1 MGVADRL
8 CGQKVPGCSASA
20 ESEMSRTVAFG
31 RDILGAPDVDIEDLL
46 ACLSSSEV
54 QEMLDE
60 LASDPDDEHVPPSVR
75 NAYRC
80 EKKATG
86 EVNHR
91 SLINHIKEESLA
103 SPDKEDA
110 VSFEAG
116 IKRGKVFVPTFTD
129 EEQEELKKKAEIAD
143 KVKLDI
149 DEEEALAAASLE
161 DVMALADILNTNPQN
176 FIMEA
181 YANPLQYFEPDPPN
195 ATDPKSVLA
204 KLSADDEEVKDVNL
218 NNISGIEEKQMW
230 EIFDALRKNR
240 SLTKLSVVNC
250 DINDFSVS
258 TLILALEENQ
268 SLLSL
273 NLEGNRISPD
283 TLASLFE
290 SLASCKNGLIEVRVA
305 GQVQEK
311 MGHRVESKIAD
322 AVLQNSRLIKL
333 GIKFEFKEVM
343 NRVSR
348 HLIKN
353 MDNIRKKR
361 KGDVVGAVDWT
372 QAREVN

>member
-1 MGVADRL
+1 VS
-8 CGQKVPGCSASA
+8 QGCSNR

-60 LASDPDDEHVPPSVR
+60 LASDPDDKHVPPSVR

-86 EVNHR
+86 ELNHR
-91 SLINHIKEESLA
+91 SLIKHIKEESLA
-103 SPDKEDA
+103 SPDKEDV

-116 IKRGKVFVPTFTD
+116 IKRGKVFVPIYTD
-129 EEQEELKKKAEIAD
+129 EEQEEMKKKADIAE
-143 KVKLDI
+143 KVKLDP

-195 ATDPKSVLA
+195 ATDPKSVLT
-204 KLSADDEEVKDVNL
+204 KLSDDDQEVKDVNL
-218 NNISGIEEKQMW
+218 NNISGIEEKQIC

-311 MGHRVESKIAD
+311 MGHRVESRIAD

>member
-1 MGVADRL
+1 
-8 CGQKVPGCSASA
+8 
-20 ESEMSRTVAFG
+20 MSRPVSGKA
-31 RDILGAPDVDIEDLL
+31 
-46 ACLSSSEV
+46 
-54 QEMLDE
+54 
-60 LASDPDDEHVPPSVR
+60 ASQHSPVWYSDNR

-86 EVNHR
+86 ELNHR

-103 SPDKEDA
+103 SPDNEDA

-116 IKRGKVFVPTFTD
+116 IKRGKVFVPTYTD

-143 KVKLDI
+143 KVKLDL

-218 NNISGIEEKQMW
+218 NNISGIEEKQMC
-230 EIFDALRKNR
+230 EIFDALRKNS

-250 DINDFSVS
+250 DVS
-258 TLILALEENQ
+258 KLY
-268 SLLSL
+268 
-273 NLEGNRISPD
+273 RI
-283 TLASLFE
+283 
-290 SLASCKNGLIEVRVA
+290 
-305 GQVQEK
+305 
-311 MGHRVESKIAD
+311 
-322 AVLQNSRLIKL
+322 
-333 GIKFEFKEVM
+333 
-343 NRVSR
+343 
-348 HLIKN
+348 
-353 MDNIRKKR
+353 
-361 KGDVVGAVDWT
+361 
-372 QAREVN
+372 